1 MSTSADI
8 LKTLSIS
15 SQGVMHVH
23 RHFQQFSQLYC
34 DYMDQTCYWLV
45 MKRQFKQ

>member
-15 SQGVMHVH
+15 SQGVMHMYH
-23 RHFQQFSQLYC
+23 HFQPFSQLYC
-34 DYMDQTCYWLV
+34 NHMDQTCYWLV
-45 MKRQFKQ
+45 MKRHFKQ